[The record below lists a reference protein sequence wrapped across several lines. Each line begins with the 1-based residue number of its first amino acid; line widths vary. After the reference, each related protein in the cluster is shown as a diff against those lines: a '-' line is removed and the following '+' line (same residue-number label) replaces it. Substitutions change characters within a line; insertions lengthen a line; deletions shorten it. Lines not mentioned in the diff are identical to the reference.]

1 MKFTEVNPETSKIW
15 SRPEM
20 FAALMEARTDRDEAL
35 AALAAF
41 AAATSQSSRL
51 TSQDVWDRWVLP
63 AGREDLKERPQ
74 FWADAKCGYQT
85 VSKWIREGIADLRK
99 PLFKVN

>member
-15 SRPEM
+15 SRPEL
-20 FAALMEARTDRDEAL
+20 FAALMEARTERDEAL
-35 AALAAF
+35 ASA
-41 AAATSQSSRL
+41 SQSSRL

-63 AGREDLKERPQ
+63 AIREDLKERPQ
-74 FWADAKCGYQT
+74 FWVDAKCGYQT
-85 VSKWIREGIADLRK
+85 VSKWIQEGIADLRK

>member
-41 AAATSQSSRL
+41 AAATGIKASTKHPGLFVESQYSGS
-51 TSQDVWDRWVLP
+51 
-63 AGREDLKERPQ
+63 
-74 FWADAKCGYQT
+74 
-85 VSKWIREGIADLRK
+85 EGNHLYG
-99 PLFKVN
+99 